1 MKRILIH
8 TAITAVILLTGSS
21 RALCQSYSMSNPT
34 QHAAIELGNDSIN
47 SMVSNQSTK
56 IQKTSILQ
64 GAIGAEFLQMKSW
77 EAKYNAY
84 LKDSRGFAEALKAGS
99 HLYSEGVAMLM
110 NLNSLR
116 KAVTANP
123 EGIAATMS
131 MNTLYVEAYTAASAV
146 YDTLDKTID
155 KGGKW
160 NMLKGSER
168 TALLWTLNESLANF
182 NRKLRSLALSI
193 AFYNLMDV
201 WNKVTA
207 GMLDIDRGRI
217 ANDAFDRWRRAQK
230 AALIVNSH

>member
-1 MKRILIH
+1 MKKIFLH
-8 TAITAVILLTGSS
+8 TAITAVMLLTGSS
-21 RALCQSYSMSNPT
+21 RALCQNYSMSNPT

-47 SMVSNQSTK
+47 NMVSNQSTK
-56 IQKTSILQ
+56 IKKTSILQ

-116 KAVTANP
+116 KAITANP

-168 TALLWTLNESLANF
+168 IALLWTLNESLANF

>member
-8 TAITAVILLTGSS
+8 TAITAVMLLTGSS
-21 RALCQSYSMSNPT
+21 RALCQNYSMSNPT

-47 SMVSNQSTK
+47 NMVSNQSSK

-116 KAVTANP
+116 KAITANP

-217 ANDAFDRWRRAQK
+217 ANDAFDRWRRATR
-230 AALIVNSH
+230 AAQVVNSN

>member
-116 KAVTANP
+116 KAITANP

-193 AFYNLMDV
+193 AFYDLMDV

>member
-1 MKRILIH
+1 
-8 TAITAVILLTGSS
+8 
-21 RALCQSYSMSNPT
+21 
-34 QHAAIELGNDSIN
+34 
-47 SMVSNQSTK
+47 
-56 IQKTSILQ
+56 
-64 GAIGAEFLQMKSW
+64 
-77 EAKYNAY
+77 
-84 LKDSRGFAEALKAGS
+84 
-99 HLYSEGVAMLM
+99 MLM

-116 KAVTANP
+116 KAITANP

>member
-116 KAVTANP
+116 KAITANP

-168 TALLWTLNESLANF
+168 TALLWTLTESLANF

>member
-116 KAVTANP
+116 KAITANP

-131 MNTLYVEAYTAASAV
+131 MNSLYVEAYTAASAV

>member
-84 LKDSRGFAEALKAGS
+84 LKDARGFAEALKAGS

-116 KAVTANP
+116 KAITANP

-182 NRKLRSLALSI
+182 NRKLRSLSLSI

-217 ANDAFDRWRRAQK
+217 ANDAFDRWRRATR
-230 AALIVNSH
+230 AAQVVNSN

>member
-116 KAVTANP
+116 KAITANP

-217 ANDAFDRWRRAQK
+217 ANDAFDRWKRAQK

>member
-1 MKRILIH
+1 
-8 TAITAVILLTGSS
+8 
-21 RALCQSYSMSNPT
+21 
-34 QHAAIELGNDSIN
+34 
-47 SMVSNQSTK
+47 MVSNQSTK
-56 IQKTSILQ
+56 IKKTSILQ

-116 KAVTANP
+116 KAITANP

-168 TALLWTLNESLANF
+168 IALLWTLNESLANF

>member
-116 KAVTANP
+116 KAITANP

-217 ANDAFDRWRRAQK
+217 ANHAFDRWRRAQK

>member
-21 RALCQSYSMSNPT
+21 RASCQSDSMSNPT

-116 KAVTANP
+116 KAITANP

>member
-116 KAVTANP
+116 KAITANP

-182 NRKLRSLALSI
+182 NRK
-193 AFYNLMDV
+193 
-201 WNKVTA
+201 
-207 GMLDIDRGRI
+207 
-217 ANDAFDRWRRAQK
+217 AQK

>member
-116 KAVTANP
+116 KAITANP

>member
-116 KAVTANP
+116 KAITANP

-217 ANDAFDRWRRAQK
+217 ANDAFDRWRRATR
-230 AALIVNSH
+230 AAQVVNSN

>member
-8 TAITAVILLTGSS
+8 TAITAVILITGSS

-116 KAVTANP
+116 KAITANP